1 VIRHTLYGV
10 RPQFGPHVPLLRH
23 ALRLILAKRLFSA
36 YWLLTAGYIV
46 TGKLALLLAVPP
58 GYASPIFP
66 PAGIA
71 IAAMLIT
78 GWATLP
84 WTFLGSFLLNVSTAS
99 PVGRESTMS
108 WLAAAAVIASASA
121 LQAAI
126 GGVVLR
132 RAVGYPAPLDN
143 GRDLWRFLSL
153 SPICCLTSATLSLG
167 GLLNPPPLP
176 ADRWHDTRRAHRAGN
191 LSRTVGKILQPNS
204 AAFAG

>member
-1 VIRHTLYGV
+1 MFDRT
-10 RPQFGPHVPLLRH
+10 FGPHVPLLRH

-78 GWATLP
+78 GRATLP
-84 WTFLGSFLLNVSTAS
+84 WTFLGSFLLNVLTAS
-99 PVGRESTMS
+99 PVGRGSTMS

-121 LQAAI
+121 SVPNLLPDERDI
-126 GGVVLR
+126 VVGRPVESASSPGRSLARYTPGSPSRKSFSNSWKDPSAEQR
-132 RAVGYPAPLDN
+132 RF
-143 GRDLWRFLSL
+143 R
-153 SPICCLTSATLSLG
+153 
-167 GLLNPPPLP
+167 GL
-176 ADRWHDTRRAHRAGN
+176 
-191 LSRTVGKILQPNS
+191 IFNS
-204 AAFAG
+204 